1 MEAKPS
7 YEELEQRVQK
17 LEHVEFE
24 HKLAEKA
31 LRESEERYRSI
42 VENARELI
50 WQTDPEGKFVF
61 FNKYAEQ
68 VSGHKSADWQ
78 GKHYKPFVHP
88 DELAHVNKILEDV
101 LAGNIIEFKTR
112 ILNKEG
118 EIVDLEIQTTPIY
131 IKGEVTGTLGFGRDI
146 TKRKRAEESL
156 RESEERF
163 KDLANLLPQP
173 VWETDLEGNFTYANQ
188 AGYET
193 LGYTPKD
200 LEEGVSVTDVI
211 APENRER
218 IVANFGK
225 TLRRIEFEDHEYT
238 CLTKDGRK
246 FPALIYSSPIIKD
259 GEPSGVRGVTLDITD
274 RKLAELALIKKGK
287 ELEEKTYE
295 LEEVNAALKVL
306 LKHRDQDKKDF
317 EQKIV
322 ANVKKLVLPYVEKL
336 NNSRMNDRQMVYLNI
351 IKSNLEDIIAPFLH
365 QLSSKYSDLT
375 PNEIQ
380 VAGFVKEGKTT
391 KEIAELLNSSK
402 GAIDFHRNNLRK
414 KLGLRNTK
422 TNLRAFLLTLT

>member
-1 MEAKPS
+1 
-7 YEELEQRVQK
+7 V
-17 LEHVEFE
+17 
-24 HKLAEKA
+24 
-31 LRESEERYRSI
+31 
-42 VENARELI
+42 
-50 WQTDPEGKFVF
+50 
-61 FNKYAEQ
+61 
-68 VSGHKSADWQ
+68 
-78 GKHYKPFVHP
+78 PFIKD
-88 DELAHVNKILEDV
+88 DEVIGAI
-101 LAGNIIEFKTR
+101 
-112 ILNKEG
+112 
-118 EIVDLEIQTTPIY
+118 TTHD
-131 IKGEVTGTLGFGRDI
+131 DI
-146 TKRKRAEESL
+146 TERKRSVNAL

-173 VWETDLEGNFTYANQ
+173 VWETDLEGNFTYANRV
-188 AGYET
+188 GYENF
-193 LGYTPKD
+193 GYTPQN
-200 LEEGVSVTDVI
+200 LEKGVSVANII
-211 APENRER
+211 APEDRER
-218 IVANFGK
+218 VVSNFGK
-225 TLRRIEFEDHEYT
+225 TLRGIEFEDHEYT